1 MDSSRGSDMAELS
14 SVSIM
19 YASSMSSYRVGSDTD
34 ELLTDFTG
42 IDALSL
48 MDSSLGSEML
58 EILSSSTEDQRHDC
72 LKS

>member
-14 SVSIM
+14 SVSSM
-19 YASSMSSYRVGSDTD
+19 HASNMSSYSVGSDTD